1 MYYVH
6 IHIHIHNAK
15 RRERE
20 RACLYIY
27 YTCHIAHICV
37 RSCRF
42 PDLREIGIS
51 HVTYKGGG
59 P

>member
-15 RRERE
+15 RRER
-20 RACLYIY
+20 ACLLHVPYSAY
-27 YTCHIAHICV
+27 RVYICV

-42 PDLREIGIS
+42 PDWREIGIS